1 MGEKMQRNFLLGKFV
16 DTKSGVW
23 KYFVAGTEVRRFG
36 SERPSFFTVDGET
49 KKAEQPSFFTV
60 GGEMGSLKQSNK
72 QPEQVL
78 GGNSFCTLR
87 YPSGAPETAPHRG
100 EGFREDVH
108 FMGSHWNFRFK
119 DRRKHTSGYEY
130 GNLPRPKVATL
141 SNAIIFGGSY
151 FLSSIYWV

>member
-1 MGEKMQRNFLLGKFV
+1 M
-16 DTKSGVW
+16 
-23 KYFVAGTEVRRFG
+23 AGTEVRRFG
-36 SERPSFFTVDGET
+36 SERPSFFTVGGET
-49 KKAEQPSFFTV
+49 KKAEQPSFFTI
-60 GGEMGSLKQSNK
+60 GGEIGSLKESNKKESNK

-78 GGNSFCTLR
+78 GGNSLCTLR

-130 GNLPRPKVATL
+130 GNLPRPKVVSL
-141 SNAIIFGGSY
+141 SNAINFGGAY
-151 FLSSIYWV
+151 SIYWV